1 MTKNIHT
8 HTHTLLLPL
17 LQKLKT
23 TYVLWHD
30 YHSILPKTHR
40 YSLGQKI
47 DNLFTDTIEAVA
59 QASFLVKVEKIPYV
73 KLAIRK
79 VDTLKVFLLVLWETK
94 SLDNKKYTA
103 LSKPLDEIGKM
114 LGGWMGQL
122 NKQNSLDLKPR
133 EK

>member
-1 MTKNIHT
+1 
-8 HTHTLLLPL
+8 LPL

-23 TYVLWHD
+23 LYVLWHD

-47 DNLFTDTIEAVA
+47 DNLFTDTIEVVA
-59 QASFLVKVEKIPYV
+59 QASFLAKAEKIPYV

-79 VDTLKVFLLVLWETK
+79 VDALKVFLLVLWETK
-94 SLDNKKYTA
+94 SLDNKKYVA
-103 LSKPLDEIGKM
+103 LSKLLDEIGKM

-133 EK
+133 EKRRK

>member
-1 MTKNIHT
+1 M
-8 HTHTLLLPL
+8 PL

-23 TYVLWHD
+23 LYVLWHD

-47 DNLFTDTIEAVA
+47 DNLFTDTIEVVA
-59 QASFLVKVEKIPYV
+59 QASFLAKAEKIPYV

-79 VDTLKVFLLVLWETK
+79 VDALKVFLLVLWETK
-94 SLDNKKYTA
+94 SLDNKKYVA
-103 LSKPLDEIGKM
+103 LSKLLDEIGKM

-133 EK
+133 EKRRK